1 MLDDLWLQLLAFS
14 VISGVSGVFFMLDLR
29 SVILLPAAFAAVL
42 ALTSACETAPP
53 VQEMSD
59 ARQAIAVARE
69 AGPAD
74 AAAQELATAETYL
87 ESAQQ
92 KLNERDYQRARSDAI
107 EAKARALRAL
117 KLSES
122 SDAPPFN

>member
-1 MLDDLWLQLLAFS
+1 MP
-14 VISGVSGVFFMLDLR
+14 DLR
-29 SVILLPAAFAAVL
+29 SLLLLPAAFAAVL

-59 ARQAIAVARE
+59 ARQAIEVAKE

-74 AAAQELATAETYL
+74 AAAAELATAETYL
-87 ESAQQ
+87 ESAEQ

-122 SDAPPFN
+122 PDAPPFN